1 MIPGDERPRASRAQH
16 LGPHRR
22 VEWRRVE
29 GAPDPERLH
38 AALALDPR
46 ASFWLD
52 SSDAGAVTA
61 TDGRISIMGDAS
73 GPLAEVLRYD
83 VTTARWDVRTAAG
96 RHTVRAAF
104 HDHLRSLLAS
114 CPVAVP
120 EDLPVD
126 FALGWVGALGYQL
139 KDERMHPP
147 PHRSTHP
154 DAALILA
161 DRAVVLDHASATVL
175 LLALV
180 DDALPHTASAAAEWF
195 TRTSATIKAT
205 PPATAE
211 PPEPPPPGLVRAPE
225 DTPPRFHLDQDE
237 ASYIASI
244 ERCLQHIRAG
254 DSYEICLTNTA
265 TGAPLADPA
274 AAYRALRRTSPVPYG
289 ALLRFDDLAILSA
302 SPERFLRVTGDG
314 TVQTRP
320 IKGTVRRVA
329 EHPRITKPFS
339 DEAWADLNRL
349 GHQVDAAVRARAP
362 LRPVAPDR
370 AGGAELGLPE
380 VIVARQPFPG
390 PGLGI
395 RIIGEV
401 TERNLDI
408 LRRADA
414 IARSELTAAGLDAE
428 IWQCPVVLL
437 ADVRSV
443 GVQGDGRTYGHPIVL
458 RPVSSEDAMTA
469 DWTRVP
475 YEVLAQISNRITNE
489 VEEVNRVVLDVTS
502 KPPGTIEWE

>member
-139 KDERMHPP
+139 KDEGTRTPT
-147 PHRSTHP
+147 HRSPHP

-244 ERCLQHIRAG
+244 ERCLEHIRAG
-254 DSYEICLTNTA
+254 DSYEICLTNMA

-320 IKGTVRRVA
+320 IKGTRPRGSTKAEDARLRQDLATHPKDLAENLMIVDLLRNDLSRVCVPGTVRTDDLFRVETFSHVHQLVSTVSGTLRA
-329 EHPRITKPFS
+329 GRTAVDALEAAFPGGSMTGAPKIRTTEISDSLEHRARGFYSGAIGWISFTGT
-339 DEAWADLNRL
+339 ADLAITIRTL
-349 GHQVDAAVRARAP
+349 VSDASATTFGVGGAIVADSDPGAEVEETRVKARA
-362 LRPVAPDR
+362 LLA
-370 AGGAELGLPE
+370 ALGAEL
-380 VIVARQPFPG
+380 V
-390 PGLGI
+390 
-395 RIIGEV
+395 
-401 TERNLDI
+401 
-408 LRRADA
+408 
-414 IARSELTAAGLDAE
+414 
-428 IWQCPVVLL
+428 
-437 ADVRSV
+437 
-443 GVQGDGRTYGHPIVL
+443 
-458 RPVSSEDAMTA
+458 
-469 DWTRVP
+469 
-475 YEVLAQISNRITNE
+475 
-489 VEEVNRVVLDVTS
+489 
-502 KPPGTIEWE
+502 